1 MNFDSTG
8 ANGPLLEEADI
19 FYRSHDDLLL
29 YAKAYGHE
37 DAPGRPV
44 ICLPGLTRNGRDFED
59 LAIALS
65 THPVHPRRVY
75 CLDYRGRGRSEW
87 DKDWQNYS
95 AYVELQDVA
104 AFLTLKGINKA
115 AFIGT
120 SRGGIIAMLLA
131 AMRPSAIACL
141 VLNDIGPVIE
151 TAGLARIMGYA
162 GKIPVPRDWDEA
174 KRIVRDMNKRQFT
187 AVDEVG
193 WDVLTHQLFNED
205 DGRPA
210 AAYDPN
216 IGKALSDVD
225 ISKPVPEMWE
235 YFDALASVPM
245 MVLRGEHSDILSAA
259 TVQEMQKRH
268 PGLASVLIRNEGHA
282 PLLLDKFSQRLVADF
297 LSEADATWRK
307 PAQLPPPIHKEVF
320 EV

>member
-1 MNFDSTG
+1 
-8 ANGPLLEEADI
+8 
-19 FYRSHDDLLL
+19 
-29 YAKAYGHE
+29 
-37 DAPGRPV
+37 
-44 ICLPGLTRNGRDFED
+44 
-59 LAIALS
+59 
-65 THPVHPRRVY
+65 
-75 CLDYRGRGRSEW
+75 
-87 DKDWQNYS
+87 
-95 AYVELQDVA
+95 
-104 AFLTLKGINKA
+104 
-115 AFIGT
+115 
-120 SRGGIIAMLLA
+120 
-131 AMRPSAIACL
+131 
-141 VLNDIGPVIE
+141 
-151 TAGLARIMGYA
+151 
-162 GKIPVPRDWDEA
+162 
-174 KRIVRDMNKRQFT
+174 
-187 AVDEVG
+187 
-193 WDVLTHQLFNED
+193 VLTHQLFNED

-268 PGLASVLIRNEGHA
+268 PGLVPVLIRNEGHA